1 MNLAGPISQ
10 LMISLIIPIAFFLY
24 FRKKQQFA
32 WKPLWIGAAVF
43 ILFSQVLEK
52 LLHIAMIDQSGTALK
67 WTDHPAAFVL
77 YGALAAGVFEELG
90 RYVGFRFWLK
100 GRHEYKDGL
109 SFGLGHGGIEA
120 ILIGVIG
127 AIYTLV
133 LMQLIRSGTFDETLG
148 AALSA
153 EQASTLKEQI
163 MNTPFAFYVLGGLER
178 GGALIFHITMSL
190 LVLLGVRT
198 NRFRYVLYA
207 IAIHA
212 LLDVAPA
219 MYQAGILKN
228 IWAVEGVLALFAV
241 ASLFVWNKLK
251 RKLVE

>member
-153 EQASTLKEQI
+153 EQANALKEHV

-178 GGALIFHITMSL
+178 AFALIFHITMSL

-198 NRFRYVLYA
+198 NQFRYVLYA

-212 LLDVAPA
+212 LLDVTPA
-219 MYQAGILKN
+219 MFQVGILKN
-228 IWAVEGVLALFAV
+228 IWTVEGVLVLFAV

>member
-10 LMISLIIPIAFFLY
+10 LMISLIIPIAFLFY

-32 WKPLWIGAAVF
+32 WKPLWIGVAVF
-43 ILFSQVLEK
+43 VLFSQVLEK

-127 AIYTLV
+127 AIYTIIF
-133 LMQLIRSGTFDETLG
+133 MQLIRSGTFDETIG
-148 AALSA
+148 TALSS
-153 EQASTLKEQI
+153 EQASALKEQI
-163 MNTPFAFYVLGGLER
+163 MNTPFVFYVLGGIER
-178 GGALIFHITMSL
+178 AFALIFHIVMSL

-198 NRFRYVLYA
+198 NQFRYVLYA

-219 MYQAGILKN
+219 MYQAGILKS
-228 IWAVEGVLALFAV
+228 IWVVEGVFALFV
-241 ASLFVWNKLK
+241 ILSLFGWSRLK
-251 RKLVE
+251 TKWME